1 MMTVKQQDRSADLP
15 KLLSTDE
22 AAAAINRR
30 PQTLRM
36 WACKGK
42 GPIAPIRI
50 NGRLA
55 WRVEDLHALMKH

>member
-1 MMTVKQQDRSADLP
+1 MMTVKQQDRGADLP

-36 WACKGK
+36 WACKNK
-42 GPIAPIRI
+42 GPISPIRI

-55 WRVEDLHALMKH
+55 WRVEDLQNLLAH